1 MKKLLLLLC
10 ALLCLLPLTACGE
23 EESATPAASTHT
35 HTAAVGYAYDERHH
49 WNPCTVGDC
58 NIKLNWK
65 EHAMGAGEITSL
77 PNEEGAGVRTY
88 RCSCGY
94 TKTEPVDYEGVDD
107 ALFDSALFD
116 STFEK
121 FTVRVVATE
130 QTEAGALQTDA
141 ILCFDGDL
149 LSVAGTV
156 LGEEVSR
163 TESDAEL
170 VESYKSILLF
180 FRHLSSQML
189 TFNKTDRI
197 YYAEG
202 AVQFSDR
209 QMGSWECSN
218 IGIKISGNRIT
229 YAACDYVAGHDAGR
243 SGHME
248 LTLYGYGNTNLQ

>member
-1 MKKLLLLLC
+1 MKKTSLLFLC
-10 ALLCLLPLTACGE
+10 ICLLLPLMACGNE
-23 EESATPAASTHT
+23 TEAPGGAPHT
-35 HTAAVGYAYDERHH
+35 HTAAVGYGYDETHH

-65 EHAMGAGEITSL
+65 EHAMGEGEITSL
-77 PNEEGAGVRTY
+77 PDEEGAGVRTY

-94 TKTEPVDYEGVDD
+94 TKTEPVDYEVVDD

-130 QTEAGALQTDA
+130 QRAEGALQTDA

-170 VESYKSILLF
+170 VAYYKSVLLF

-202 AVQFSDR
+202 AVRFSDW